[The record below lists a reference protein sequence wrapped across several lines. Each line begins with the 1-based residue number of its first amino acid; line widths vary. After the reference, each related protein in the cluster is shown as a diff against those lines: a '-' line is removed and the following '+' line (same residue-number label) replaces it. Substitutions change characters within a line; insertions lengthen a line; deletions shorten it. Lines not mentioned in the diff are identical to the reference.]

1 MSNKP
6 HFLARKIQDFQR
18 LKAHG
23 YVCPICEDGF
33 QQERN
38 LWEHAKGVHVEALSF
53 AESGDEGE
61 ARKKFEKSASDRARK
76 TPRRVNRDS
85 EPIKSKTSSNDNDSM
100 RPNVGGEDP
109 RTSPTRPVSAPDS
122 TRDSGKKIDDLENL
136 TLTQTQSPTGGAHDI
151 SLETHPGATPSFNP
165 LKRGAVGESDIPEL
179 SPDQSPAAEVPSS
192 RRAKALSG
200 GPFTTS
206 KDPDFNRE
214 GARLNESNLSG
225 RGLGSFKRLF
235 DPHTD
240 NPSPGYPKPNRRS
253 KVQDP
258 ATAPRHT
265 YNQRTHVFRSR
276 KAPSGDTEDF
286 QRKTMINKNVF
297 NEPDSQNID
306 KLPIQSNKLERNQSA
321 TQNEPDSL
329 DPAVDNDSD
338 PEPEILLQPET
349 RPISHEQLLVE
360 VKGIYAGLVM
370 VEAKCIDVDE
380 KQSLAAQ
387 ERDSSR
393 QSKLSNEQWQALIAL
408 HKTLLHEHHDFFL
421 ASQHPSASPALS
433 RLAAKYTMPARMWRH
448 GIHAF
453 LEVLRHRLPESLDHM
468 LAFIYI
474 AYSMVALLY
483 ETISTFED
491 TWIECLGDLG
501 RYRMAIEDDDI
512 RDREVWSGVARFWY
526 SKAAD
531 KTPKVGRL
539 YHHLAILARPYTL
552 QQLSLYTRSLTCV
565 TPFESARGSIMT
577 LFTPILN
584 GKESAYPRPSS
595 FETIFI
601 KAHGILFAG
610 KSLED
615 FDTTVAR
622 LTSEGVLDNYIGRIT
637 AKFKEQGV
645 FAAVANIAAL
655 FEYGGAM
662 RQSDSPWSIFR
673 LDFKE
678 LRDAEEEAK
687 AAEAKAKSKAAAL
700 EENQSRLTSQQQTS
714 FDMNNNST
722 QSASVNSVRSG
733 LETKTP
739 RELDSSVKLITRA
752 SKLAFSILSVC
763 LQRIGD
769 KNVLPLVG
777 VYLVFLWDLA
787 QTKLAIKY
795 VESDIPWV
803 GICSFLNALA
813 KPEALTSR
821 VRSEEF
827 PGSKAIAGRPPPDA
841 ANNQLIP
848 DQNLDDRP
856 LPEDFVMRGQWYFPE
871 SRFNNIMIDD
881 EERSIELASM
891 AAVRVE
897 RILWSGIRIAS
908 LNKWMTYDDAT
919 KKFSTKRY
927 ESCSDDPKDHDSI
940 MSDIYPVQDGPGK
953 DASSSPN
960 TAALPLSSPYR
971 ESQSKGSGE
980 SKQPTKP
987 WASDSAKTDV
997 TMVDVGAEKPPLIN
1011 PTAHSFD
1018 TQQPRS
1024 KGGEKQY
1031 ASDPLK
1037 LEKLRSFDRS
1047 ENKEPF
1053 KA

>member
-1 MSNKP
+1 MK
-6 HFLARKIQDFQR
+6 
-18 LKAHG
+18 
-23 YVCPICEDGF
+23 
-33 QQERN
+33 
-38 LWEHAKGVHVEALSF
+38 
-53 AESGDEGE
+53 
-61 ARKKFEKSASDRARK
+61 
-76 TPRRVNRDS
+76 
-85 EPIKSKTSSNDNDSM
+85 
-100 RPNVGGEDP
+100 PNVGGEDP
-109 RTSPTRPVSAPDS
+109 RTSPSRPVSAPDS
-122 TRDSGKKIDDLENL
+122 TRDLDKKIDDLENL
-136 TLTQTQSPTGGAHDI
+136 TLTQKQSPIGRAP
-151 SLETHPGATPSFNP
+151 EVQPGTAPSFNP
-165 LKRGAVGESDIPEL
+165 LKRGAAGESDIPES
-179 SPDQSPAAEVPSS
+179 SPDQSPAAGVPSS

-200 GPFTTS
+200 GSFSS
-206 KDPDFNRE
+206 KDPDFIRE
-214 GARLNESNLSG
+214 GSRPNDSNL
-225 RGLGSFKRLF
+225 SFKRLF

-240 NPSPGYPKPNRRS
+240 NPSPGHTNPNRRN
-253 KVQDP
+253 KAQDI

-276 KAPSGDTEDF
+276 KAPTGDMDDF
-286 QRKTMINKNVF
+286 QRKTLINKKII
-297 NEPDSQNID
+297 NEQDSHNID
-306 KLPIQSNKLERNQSA
+306 KLPIQPNKFERNPS
-321 TQNEPDSL
+321 TTPDDL
-329 DPAVDNDSD
+329 DYLGPAVDNDLE

-393 QSKLSNEQWQALIAL
+393 QTKLSNEQWQALIAL

-483 ETISTFED
+483 ETVSTFED

-531 KTPKVGRL
+531 KTPMVGRL

-565 TPFESARGSIMT
+565 TPFDSARGSIMT

-584 GKESAYPRPSS
+584 GKESAHPRPSS

-615 FDTTVAR
+615 FDVTVAR

-655 FEYGGAM
+655 FEYGGAT
-662 RQSDSPWSIFR
+662 RQSDPPMSIFR
-673 LDFKE
+673 LAFKE
-678 LRDAEEEAK
+678 LRDAEASAK
-687 AAEAKAKSKAAAL
+687 AAEAKAKAKAAAL
-700 EENQSRLTSQQQTS
+700 EENEQKLTSEEVETS
-714 FDMNNNST
+714 FDMNNNTIPPS
-722 QSASVNSVRSG
+722 SANSVRSG
-733 LETKTP
+733 LKSKTP
-739 RELDSSVKLITRA
+739 QEVQSSIKVITRA
-752 SKLAFSILSVC
+752 SKLAFSTLSVC

-769 KNVLPLVG
+769 KNVLPLTG

-787 QTKLAIKY
+787 QTKEAIKY
-795 VESDIPWV
+795 VESDIPWAE
-803 GICSFLNALA
+803 ICSFLNALA
-813 KPEALTSR
+813 RPEALTSR
-821 VRSEEF
+821 VRSEDF
-827 PGSKAIAGRPPPDA
+827 PGSKVVADRPLPEASDNP
-841 ANNQLIP
+841 LTP
-848 DQNLDDRP
+848 EQNLDDRP

-871 SRFNNIMIDD
+871 SRFNNVMIDD

-897 RILWSGIRIAS
+897 RVLWSGFRIAS
-908 LNKWMTYDDAT
+908 VRL
-919 KKFSTKRY
+919 
-927 ESCSDDPKDHDSI
+927 
-940 MSDIYPVQDGPGK
+940 
-953 DASSSPN
+953 AS
-960 TAALPLSSPYR
+960 
-971 ESQSKGSGE
+971 
-980 SKQPTKP
+980 
-987 WASDSAKTDV
+987 
-997 TMVDVGAEKPPLIN
+997 
-1011 PTAHSFD
+1011 
-1018 TQQPRS
+1018 
-1024 KGGEKQY
+1024 
-1031 ASDPLK
+1031 PLK
-1037 LEKLRSFDRS
+1037 LISLMCTS
-1047 ENKEPF
+1047 
-1053 KA
+1053 

>member
-1 MSNKP
+1 MK
-6 HFLARKIQDFQR
+6 
-18 LKAHG
+18 
-23 YVCPICEDGF
+23 
-33 QQERN
+33 
-38 LWEHAKGVHVEALSF
+38 
-53 AESGDEGE
+53 
-61 ARKKFEKSASDRARK
+61 
-76 TPRRVNRDS
+76 
-85 EPIKSKTSSNDNDSM
+85 
-100 RPNVGGEDP
+100 PNVGGEDP
-109 RTSPTRPVSAPDS
+109 GTSPTRPVSAPDS

-136 TLTQTQSPTGGAHDI
+136 TLSQKRSLTGTTPEAQ
-151 SLETHPGATPSFNP
+151 PGAASSFNP
-165 LKRGAVGESDIPEL
+165 LKRGAAGESDIPES
-179 SPDQSPAAEVPSS
+179 SPNQLPAAEVSSS

-200 GPFTTS
+200 GPFTS

-214 GARLNESNLSG
+214 ISHPTDPNLSSNK
-225 RGLGSFKRLF
+225 LGSFKRLF

-240 NPSPGYPKPNRRS
+240 NPSPVQPNSNRRN
-253 KVQDP
+253 KIQDP
-258 ATAPRHT
+258 VTASRHT

-276 KAPSGDTEDF
+276 KAPSSDKDDF
-286 QRKTMINKNVF
+286 QRKKLINKNF
-297 NEPDSQNID
+297 TDEQDSLNIE
-306 KLPIQSNKLERNQSA
+306 KLPFQPNSRQGNQSA
-321 TQNEPDSL
+321 TQDDSDSL
-329 DPAVDNDSD
+329 GLAVDNDLE

-387 ERDSSR
+387 EKDSSR
-393 QSKLSNEQWQALIAL
+393 QTKLSNEQWQALIAL

-483 ETISTFED
+483 ETVSTFED

-577 LFTPILN
+577 LFTPVLN
-584 GKESAYPRPSS
+584 GKESTYPRPSS
-595 FETIFI
+595 FDTLFI

-615 FDTTVAR
+615 FDTIVVRITN
-622 LTSEGVLDNYIGRIT
+622 EGVLDNYIGRIT

-655 FEYGGAM
+655 FEYGGAV
-662 RQSDSPWSIFR
+662 RQSEPPVSIFR
-673 LDFKE
+673 HAFKE
-678 LRDAEEEAK
+678 LRDAEADSKAAEEKAKAK
-687 AAEAKAKSKAAAL
+687 AAVL
-700 EENQSRLTSQQQTS
+700 EENQPKLASKQYMETS
-714 FDMNNNST
+714 FDLNKNTT
-722 QSASVNSVRSG
+722 QSSSANLVRSG
-733 LETKTP
+733 FKNKTP
-739 RELDSSVKLITRA
+739 LELESSVKVLTRA
-752 SKLAFSILSVC
+752 SKLAFSTLSVC

-769 KNVLPLVG
+769 KNVLPLIG

-787 QTKLAIKY
+787 RTKGAIKY
-795 VESDIPWV
+795 VESDIPWEE
-803 GICSFLNALA
+803 ICSFLNALA
-813 KPEALTSR
+813 KPEVVTSR

-827 PGSKAIAGRPPPDA
+827 PGSKVLAAQPRSDA
-841 ANNQLIP
+841 STNQLRP
-848 DQNLDDRP
+848 EQTLDDRP

-871 SRFNNIMIDD
+871 CRFNNIMIDD

-897 RILWSGIRIAS
+897 RILWTGFRLAYVRVAS
-908 LNKWMTYDDAT
+908 LSKS
-919 KKFSTKRY
+919 KSK
-927 ESCSDDPKDHDSI
+927 
-940 MSDIYPVQDGPGK
+940 
-953 DASSSPN
+953 
-960 TAALPLSSPYR
+960 PLTCIS
-971 ESQSKGSGE
+971 
-980 SKQPTKP
+980 
-987 WASDSAKTDV
+987 W
-997 TMVDVGAEKPPLIN
+997 IN
-1011 PTAHSFD
+1011 
-1018 TQQPRS
+1018 
-1024 KGGEKQY
+1024 G
-1031 ASDPLK
+1031 
-1037 LEKLRSFDRS
+1037 
-1047 ENKEPF
+1047 
-1053 KA
+1053 

>member
-1 MSNKP
+1 MK
-6 HFLARKIQDFQR
+6 
-18 LKAHG
+18 
-23 YVCPICEDGF
+23 
-33 QQERN
+33 
-38 LWEHAKGVHVEALSF
+38 
-53 AESGDEGE
+53 
-61 ARKKFEKSASDRARK
+61 
-76 TPRRVNRDS
+76 
-85 EPIKSKTSSNDNDSM
+85 
-100 RPNVGGEDP
+100 PNVGGEDL

-122 TRDSGKKIDDLENL
+122 IRDSGKKIDDLQNL
-136 TLTQTQSPTGGAHDI
+136 TLSQDHSLTGTAP
-151 SLETHPGATPSFNP
+151 EAQPGAPPSFNP
-165 LKRGAVGESDIPEL
+165 LKRGAAGESDIPESSL
-179 SPDQSPAAEVPSS
+179 DQPPVTGVPSS

-200 GPFTTS
+200 GPFTS
-206 KDPDFNRE
+206 KDPDFNRD
-214 GARLNESNLSG
+214 GTRSNDPNLSIN
-225 RGLGSFKRLF
+225 RLGSFKRLF

-240 NPSPGYPKPNRRS
+240 NPSPVHPNFNRRN

-258 ATAPRHT
+258 NAASRHT

-276 KAPSGDTEDF
+276 KAPAVDIDDF
-286 QRKTMINKNVF
+286 QRKTMFNKNMF
-297 NEPDSQNID
+297 NEQDSPIID
-306 KLPIQSNKLERNQSA
+306 KLPVQPNKLERSQPV
-321 TQNEPDSL
+321 TQDDSDSL
-329 DPAVDNDSD
+329 GPTEDNDLE

-393 QSKLSNEQWQALIAL
+393 QTKLSNEQWQALITL

-483 ETISTFED
+483 ETVSTFED

-584 GKESAYPRPSS
+584 GKDSAYPRPSS

-615 FDTTVAR
+615 FDVTVAR
-622 LTSEGVLDNYIGRIT
+622 LTNEGVLDNYIGRIT

-662 RQSDSPWSIFR
+662 RQSEPPISVFR
-673 LDFKE
+673 LAFKG
-678 LRDAEEEAK
+678 LREAEAEAE
-687 AAEAKAKSKAAAL
+687 AAEAKVKAKAAAL
-700 EENQSRLTSQQQTS
+700 EENQPRLTSQQLPVNSFDLNNNTSQTS
-714 FDMNNNST
+714 
-722 QSASVNSVRSG
+722 VNPVRSG
-733 LETKTP
+733 LKSQTP
-739 RELDSSVKLITRA
+739 LELESSVKVITRA
-752 SKLAFSILSVC
+752 SKLAFSTLSVC

-769 KNVLPLVG
+769 KNVLPLIG

-787 QTKLAIKY
+787 QTKEAVMY

-803 GICSFLNALA
+803 EICSFLNSLA

-821 VRSEEF
+821 VRSENF
-827 PGSKAIAGRPPPDA
+827 PGSKVLADRPLLDSSDSQPRPE
-841 ANNQLIP
+841 
-848 DQNLDDRP
+848 QNLDDRP

-871 SRFNNIMIDD
+871 SRFNNIMIDE

-897 RILWSGIRIAS
+897 RILWSGFRIAS
-908 LNKWMTYDDAT
+908 VRIPPSEY
-919 KKFSTKRY
+919 
-927 ESCSDDPKDHDSI
+927 
-940 MSDIYPVQDGPGK
+940 
-953 DASSSPN
+953 
-960 TAALPLSSPYR
+960 LPR
-971 ESQSKGSGE
+971 
-980 SKQPTKP
+980 
-987 WASDSAKTDV
+987 
-997 TMVDVGAEKPPLIN
+997 
-1011 PTAHSFD
+1011 
-1018 TQQPRS
+1018 
-1024 KGGEKQY
+1024 
-1031 ASDPLK
+1031 
-1037 LEKLRSFDRS
+1037 
-1047 ENKEPF
+1047 
-1053 KA
+1053 